1 MSELNERN
9 TAPDNT
15 ESGKDRSAALAKIA
29 IEVLEDKKAEDIRV
43 IDISDLSVLADF
55 FIIATGNN
63 RTQVQAMAD
72 EVEQKLGRAGAVP
85 KQIEGY
91 QAANDPDHKDTLR
104 VSFTAEGVSQNGE
117 YNVDFQTLQY
127 SGTTWSEERE
137 TISDTLSFWPQGNR
151 TVSYPYGTISSSY
164 IITFRSM
171 NITAVS
177 GSIYLMGRAAVS

>member
-9 TAPDNT
+9 AAPENT

-29 IEVLEDKKAEDIRV
+29 IQVLEDKKGEDIRV
-43 IDISDLSVLADF
+43 IDISDLSVLADY

-91 QAANDPDHKDTLR
+91 QAANWVLLDFGDVIIHIFDAQNRLFYDLERIWKDGRQIDP
-104 VSFTAEGVSQNGE
+104 EG
-117 YNVDFQTLQY
+117 L
-127 SGTTWSEERE
+127 
-137 TISDTLSFWPQGNR
+137 
-151 TVSYPYGTISSSY
+151 
-164 IITFRSM
+164 
-171 NITAVS
+171 
-177 GSIYLMGRAAVS
+177 